1 VNADTENRTEEAL
14 VIKGGRGVFD
24 QSRSMILHH
33 SAEVACVEKER
44 LVDPKVRQA
53 MEVSGDRWGIGVT
66 RR

>member
-1 VNADTENRTEEAL
+1 M
-14 VIKGGRGVFD
+14 IKGGRGVFD

-66 RR
+66 RG